1 MDGKLAIGS
10 PLTTLAVVE
19 ESYLICMVVAIP
31 LNLIIPHGTDDF
43 EEGSDAA
50 VLPTMRSSQT
60 QAESQ
65 DEVEK

>member
-1 MDGKLAIGS
+1 MDGRLAIGS

-31 LNLIIPHGTDDF
+31 LNLIIPYGTDDF

-50 VLPTMRSSQT
+50 VLPTMGSSQT

>member
-1 MDGKLAIGS
+1 
-10 PLTTLAVVE
+10 
-19 ESYLICMVVAIP
+19 MVVAIP